1 MPSVGRER
9 LGRLCGAAVLAVVLT
24 TVSACGS
31 DDDHMPPAPAYPRDA
46 TLRLNQVQVL
56 GSHNSYH
63 IQPRGRLFDSIERID
78 AALARTREYTHAP
91 LAEQFDDQGI
101 RQVELDVFA
110 DPQGGLYANPSG
122 LRLVPD
128 SPVANRPEMRRPGF
142 KVLHVQD
149 LDFESRCWTFVECLT
164 IIKSWSDAH
173 PDHVPMMV
181 LVEAKDDPLSGV
193 GFVTPIPIGAA
204 EFDALDAEIR
214 SVFPARQVITPD
226 EVRGSHETLEGA
238 IHADGWPT
246 LGAARGRV
254 LFALDNEGSKRDAYV
269 AGHPALRGRVMFTSS
284 PPGEAE
290 AAFVKLNDPIAD
302 YDRIRQVVADGF
314 IVRTRA
320 DADTEQAR
328 TGETTMR
335 EAALSSGA
343 QFVSTD
349 YPVPDARFGTN
360 YAVTIPGGMPA
371 RCNPVSA
378 PPPCAA
384 SDIEHDG
391 SRPAAR

>member
-1 MPSVGRER
+1 MRSVARER
-9 LGRLCGAAVLAVVLT
+9 LARLCRAGALAVLLA

-31 DDDHMPPAPAYPRDA
+31 DDDHGSPATAYPRDA
-46 TLRLNQVQVL
+46 TLRLNQIQVL

-63 IQPRGRLFDSIERID
+63 IQPRGRLFDSIMRID
-78 AALARTREYTHAP
+78 PALARTLEYTHAP
-91 LAEQFDDQGI
+91 LPEQFDNQGI

-128 SPVANRPEMRRPGF
+128 SPAANRPELRQPGF

-164 IIKSWSDAH
+164 IIKTWSDAH
-173 PDHVPMMV
+173 PEHVPMMV
-181 LVEAKDDPLSGV
+181 LVEAKDDALSGV
-193 GFVTPIPIGAA
+193 GFVRPIPIGAA

-226 EVRGSHETLEGA
+226 EVRGTHETLDAA
-238 IHADGWPT
+238 IRTDGWPT

-254 LFALDNEGSKRDAYV
+254 LFALDNEGSKRDAYI
-269 AGHPALRGRVMFTSS
+269 AGHPALRGRMMFSSS
-284 PPGEAE
+284 PPGEPE

-302 YDRIRQVVADGF
+302 FDRIRQVVADGF

-328 TGETTMR
+328 TGDTTQR

-349 YPVPDARFGTN
+349 YPVPDPRFGTG
-360 YAVTIPGGMPA
+360 YSVVIPGGTPA

-378 PPPCAA
+378 PPDCGSA
-384 SDIEHDG
+384 DIERDA
-391 SRPAAR
+391 SRSLAP

>member
-1 MPSVGRER
+1 MRSVGRER
-9 LGRLCGAAVLAVVLT
+9 LGRLCGVAALAVVLA

-31 DDDHMPPAPAYPRDA
+31 DDDHMSPAPTYPRD
-46 TLRLNQVQVL
+46 TLLRLNQIQVL

-63 IQPRGRLFDSIERID
+63 IQPRGRLFDSIARID
-78 AALARTREYTHAP
+78 ATLARTLEYTHAP
-91 LAEQFDDQGI
+91 LPEQFDDQGI

-128 SPVANRPEMRRPGF
+128 SPVANRPEMRQPGF

-164 IIKSWSDAH
+164 IIKTWSDAH

-214 SVFPARQVITPD
+214 SVFPAPRVITPD
-226 EVRGSHETLEGA
+226 EVRGTHETLDAA
-238 IHADGWPT
+238 IRADGWPT

-254 LFALDNEGSKRDAYV
+254 LFALDNEGSKRDAYI
-269 AGHPALRGRVMFTSS
+269 AGHPALRGRMMFSSS
-284 PPGEAE
+284 PPGEPE

-302 YDRIRQVVADGF
+302 FDRIRQVVADGF

-328 TGETTMR
+328 TGDTTQR

-349 YPVPDARFGTN
+349 YPVPDPRFGTG
-360 YAVTIPGGMPA
+360 YSVVIPGGTPA

-378 PPPCAA
+378 PVQCDPG
-384 SDIEHDG
+384 DIEHDG
-391 SRPAAR
+391 GRPAAP

>member
-1 MPSVGRER
+1 
-9 LGRLCGAAVLAVVLT
+9 
-24 TVSACGS
+24 
-31 DDDHMPPAPAYPRDA
+31 
-46 TLRLNQVQVL
+46 
-56 GSHNSYH
+56 
-63 IQPRGRLFDSIERID
+63 
-78 AALARTREYTHAP
+78 
-91 LAEQFDDQGI
+91 
-101 RQVELDVFA
+101 VFA

-128 SPVANRPEMRRPGF
+128 SPAANRPELRQPGF

-164 IIKSWSDAH
+164 IIKTWSDAH
-173 PDHVPMMV
+173 PEHVPMMV
-181 LVEAKDDPLSGV
+181 LVEAKDDALSGV
-193 GFVTPIPIGAA
+193 GFVRPIPIGAA

-226 EVRGSHETLEGA
+226 EVRGTHETLDAA
-238 IHADGWPT
+238 IRTDGWPT

-254 LFALDNEGSKRDAYV
+254 LVTLDNEGSTRDAYI

-284 PPGEAE
+284 PPGEPE

-328 TGETTMR
+328 TGDTTQR

-349 YPVPDARFGTN
+349 YPVPDPRFGTD
-360 YAVTIPGGMPA
+360 YAVTIPGGVPA
-371 RCNPVSA
+371 RCNPVSGPLQCDPA
-378 PPPCAA
+378 H
-384 SDIEHDG
+384 IEHDG
-391 SRPAAR
+391 GRSAAP